1 MLREQ
6 ASIAVEVLPPSLSEQ
21 AQNVI
26 QQSQEYLTIGQ
37 YRQAEQEIL
46 WLLETASTLFQGLTI
61 GTDTAE
67 GKYFNAIA
75 TSVVRTK
82 KQQRWSVHSQSVM
95 PSQPAACQRSVPS
108 CMSQVAAAINL
119 SETFHCMIGRSF
131 SIPFFNL
138 PDGSKIIEIAMYI
151 GLFLVRLGAAKI
163 RSPEII

>member
-108 CMSQVAAAINL
+108 CMS
-119 SETFHCMIGRSF
+119 
-131 SIPFFNL
+131 P
-138 PDGSKIIEIAMYI
+138 
-151 GLFLVRLGAAKI
+151 
-163 RSPEII
+163 